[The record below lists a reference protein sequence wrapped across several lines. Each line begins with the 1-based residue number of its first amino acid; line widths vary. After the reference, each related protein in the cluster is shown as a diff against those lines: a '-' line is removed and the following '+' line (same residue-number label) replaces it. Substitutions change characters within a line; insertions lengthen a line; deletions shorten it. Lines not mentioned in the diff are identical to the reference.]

1 MSEKRAHRKRLE
13 AQAQSA
19 QPPSQGEQP
28 AQSRG
33 TTTIADLLQLLGAK
47 DVEILGL
54 QRQVAGLQ
62 QQVQTLAK
70 ALQERSGEPEGEP
83 EDPKKPMKSRA

>member
-1 MSEKRAHRKRLE
+1 MSEKRSRHKRLAE
-13 AQAQSA
+13 QA
-19 QPPSQGEQP
+19 EQP
-28 AQSRG
+28 AQQP

-54 QRQVAGLQ
+54 QRGQAALQ

-70 ALQERSGEPEGEP
+70 QLA
-83 EDPKKPMKSRA
+83 KRAKATT